1 MADPV
6 RKSEEFPE
14 SSEGAAENDRQLPT
28 ETDTHGME
36 SEPRTTLGEDIRA
49 RVKHV
54 HKGDVG
60 MPGTNEEVF
69 QGSKQRELL

>member
-6 RKSEEFPE
+6 RKSEQSPE
-14 SSEGAAENDRQLPT
+14 SSQGAAENDRQLPT
-28 ETDTHGME
+28 ETETQGME
-36 SEPRTTLGEDIRA
+36 REPHTTLGEDIRA
-49 RVKHV
+49 RIKHV

>member
-6 RKSEEFPE
+6 RKPEELPE
-14 SSEGAAENDRQLPT
+14 SSDGAAENDRQQPSET
-28 ETDTHGME
+28 EPNGA
-36 SEPRTTLGEDIRA
+36 EPGPQATLGEDIRA
-49 RVKHV
+49 RIKHV

-69 QGSKQRELL
+69 QGSKERELL